1 MNNALGLLASLK
13 SNPFKFFNAMGLNIP
28 QNINT
33 PEGIIQ
39 HLLNTGQV
47 SQQQIN
53 HVMSMKNDPRVKQL
67 FGIQK

>member
-13 SNPFKFFNAMGLNIP
+13 SNPVKFFNAMGVNVP

-47 SQQQIN
+47 SQQQVN
-53 HVMSMKNDPRVKQL
+53 KVMNLRNNPQIKNL
-67 FGIQK
+67 FGL